1 MYIPSLIVHS
11 DSTLKC
17 LYKLL
22 PWNFIP
28 KYLHDV
34 RRNFSLYIIILSYT
48 EKRSSRFIFP
58 NLLSASVSPNIFL
71 ERVFLAFLKNHNEVW
86 AQTKWSWRYLHRV
99 LYNIAEFLHASFFI
113 EGVVLKKLNEKNWNK
128 LDYLELKKLHKSGM
142 SLSIPFI
149 NCFVETP
156 LFQLGIK
163 IL

>member
-1 MYIPSLIVHS
+1 
-11 DSTLKC
+11 

-34 RRNFSLYIIILSYT
+34 RINFSLYIIILSYT
-48 EKRSSRFIFP
+48 EKRSSRFIFL

-71 ERVFLAFLKNHNEVW
+71 ERVFLAFLKNRNEVW
-86 AQTKWSWRYLHRV
+86 AQTKRSWRYLHRA
-99 LYNIAEFLHASFFI
+99 LYNIAEFLHAPFF
-113 EGVVLKKLNEKNWNK
+113 KKLNEKNWNK
-128 LDYLELKKLHKSGM
+128 LDYFELKKLHKSGM

-156 LFQLGIK
+156 LVT
-163 IL
+163 

>member
-34 RRNFSLYIIILSYT
+34 RINFSLYIIILSYT

-86 AQTKWSWRYLHRV
+86 AQTKWSRRYLHRA
-99 LYNIAEFLHASFFI
+99 LYNIAEFLHASF
-113 EGVVLKKLNEKNWNK
+113 LKNWMKKNWNK
-128 LDYLELKKLHKSGM
+128 LDYFGLKKLCKSGM

-156 LFQLGIK
+156 LFQ
-163 IL
+163 